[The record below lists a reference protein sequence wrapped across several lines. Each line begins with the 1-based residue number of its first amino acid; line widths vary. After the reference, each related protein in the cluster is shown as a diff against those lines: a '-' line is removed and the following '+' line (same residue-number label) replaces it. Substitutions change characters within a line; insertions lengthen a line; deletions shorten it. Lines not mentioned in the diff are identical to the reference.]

1 MISFIYSKPFSL
13 YLSKNIINIFAVACE
28 SSTAL
33 WCFSSAKPKVLFKSP
48 NPYFFKSGNKSLAI
62 CKVSITEDCK
72 SIFKYF
78 LISLFI
84 NPISKGALCAT
95 KTASPIKSTNFPI
108 TSSILGSLA
117 TCSSVMLVISVIW
130 YGIGL
135 PGLISCEYLSTILPA
150 FIFTAPISIISLVCE
165 FKPVVSIS
173 NTTNSSSSIF
183 LSFGFVTIG
192 ASSSIIYISQPK
204 IAFIFSSSVE
214 NFLAVLNAAGYEC
227 TTE

>member
-1 MISFIYSKPFSL
+1 M
-13 YLSKNIINIFAVACE
+13 
-28 SSTAL
+28 
-33 WCFSSAKPKVLFKSP
+33 
-48 NPYFFKSGNKSLAI
+48 
-62 CKVSITEDCK
+62 
-72 SIFKYF
+72 FKYF

-95 KTASPIKSTNFPI
+95 KTASPTKSTNFPI
-108 TSSILGSLA
+108 TLSILGSLA
-117 TCSSVMLVISVIW
+117 TCSSVILVISVIW

-135 PGLISCEYLSTILPA
+135 PGLISCEYLSIILPD
-150 FIFTAPISIISLVCE
+150 FIFTAPISIISLVWE

-183 LSFGFVTIG
+183 LSFGLVTIG

-214 NFLAVLNAAGYEC
+214 SFLAVLNAAG
-227 TTE
+227 